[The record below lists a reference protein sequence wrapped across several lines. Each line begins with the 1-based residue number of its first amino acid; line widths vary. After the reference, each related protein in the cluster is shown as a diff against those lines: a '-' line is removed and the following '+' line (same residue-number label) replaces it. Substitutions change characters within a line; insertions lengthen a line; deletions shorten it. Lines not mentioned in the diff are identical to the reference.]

1 MRKLR
6 QRTKPSGRIISK
18 RRSYGRQLRVEHLE
32 DRRLLTVFY
41 RVDAG
46 GPQLAGTPVWAADTA
61 AAPSNL
67 SNAST
72 PGNSAIFTTTA
83 TIYMSDP
90 SIPAGTPMALFQ
102 TERFDKPAGT
112 NLIWDFP
119 VTPGQYLVRLY
130 FSENFSTAFSA
141 GARVFDVSIEGQTVL
156 DHYDAF
162 ADVGSLKGVVKSF
175 IVSSDSDLNIT
186 FLREVQNPS
195 VKGIEILRA
204 PSALQTSATS
214 LNFGN
219 VTVGQ
224 TGTQQ
229 LTLTNGGQA
238 GDPNITINPN
248 AASLAPS
255 GSPFNFTF
263 SQQTPI
269 ILAPGQSTIVS
280 VNYAPTS
287 GTSDS
292 ATLQIPNSGPSSPL
306 SISLMGT
313 GATASTISFG
323 KSTLNGTT
331 GLAQPTSLQF
341 GPDGRLYVAQQNGL
355 IRAYTIA
362 RTGTNT
368 YNVTA
373 TETITLIQQIPNHD
387 DDGTLDPNVTA
398 RLVTGLL
405 VTGTAQ

>member
-1 MRKLR
+1 MRKPR
-6 QRTKPSGRIISK
+6 RYRKSFSAAISTRRTYR
-18 RRSYGRQLRVEHLE
+18 RQLQVEHLE

-41 RVDAG
+41 RIDAG
-46 GPQLAGTPVWAADTA
+46 GPQLAGTPVWSADTA
-61 AAPSNL
+61 AAPSSF

-72 PGNSAIFTTTA
+72 TGNSAIFTTTA
-83 TIYMSDP
+83 AIDMSDA

-130 FSENFSTAFSA
+130 FSENYSADFAA

-186 FLREVQNPS
+186 FLRQVQNPS
-195 VKGIEILRA
+195 VKGIEILSA
-204 PSALQTSATS
+204 PAATSSLIPSAATFD
-214 LNFGN
+214 FGN
-219 VTVGQ
+219 ILIGQ

-238 GDPNITINPN
+238 GDPNITINPS

-255 GSPFNFTF
+255 GSPFTFSF

-269 ILAPGQSTIVS
+269 ILAPGQSTTVTLSFI
-280 VNYAPTS
+280 PTVA
-287 GTSDS
+287 S
-292 ATLQIPNSGPSSPL
+292 ASNADLTIPN
-306 SISLMGT
+306 
-313 GATASTISFG
+313 
-323 KSTLNGTT
+323 NGTT
-331 GLAQPTSLQF
+331 SPVS
-341 GPDGRLYVAQQNGL
+341 V
-355 IRAYTIA
+355 
-362 RTGTNT
+362 
-368 YNVTA
+368 
-373 TETITLIQQIPNHD
+373 H
-387 DDGTLDPNVTA
+387 
-398 RLVTGLL
+398 LV
-405 VTGTAQ
+405 

>member
-1 MRKLR
+1 MRKPR
-6 QRTKPSGRIISK
+6 RYRKSFSAAISTRRTYR
-18 RRSYGRQLRVEHLE
+18 RQLQVEHLE

-41 RVDAG
+41 RIDAG
-46 GPQLAGTPVWAADTA
+46 GPQLAGTPVWSADTA
-61 AAPSNL
+61 AAPSSF

-72 PGNSAIFTTTA
+72 TGNSAIFTTTA
-83 TIYMSDP
+83 AIDMSDP
-90 SIPAGTPMALFQ
+90 SIPSGTPMALFQ
-102 TERFDKPAGT
+102 TERYDKPAGT

-130 FSENFSTAFSA
+130 FSENYSGAFAA

-162 ADVGSLKGVVKSF
+162 ADVGGLKGVVKSF

-204 PSALQTSATS
+204 PSALLASATS
-214 LNFGN
+214 INFGN

-224 TGTQQ
+224 FGTQQ
-229 LTLTNGGQA
+229 LTLTNGGQS
-238 GDPNITINPN
+238 GDPNITINPS
-248 AASLAPS
+248 AASLAPI

-292 ATLQIPNSGPSSPL
+292 ATLQSPNSGPSSPL

-313 GATASTISFG
+313 GATTSTISFG

-355 IRAYTIA
+355 IRAYTIS

-387 DDGTLDPNVTA
+387 DDGALEPNVTN
-398 RLVTGLL
+398 RLVTGIV
-405 VTGTAQ
+405 VTGT

>member
-41 RVDAG
+41 RIDAG
-46 GPQLAGTPVWAADTA
+46 GPQLAGTPVWSADTA
-61 AAPSNL
+61 AAPSSF

-72 PGNSAIFTTTA
+72 TGNSAIFTTTA
-83 TIYMSDP
+83 TIDMSDL

-102 TERFDKPAGT
+102 TERYDKPAGT

-156 DHYDAF
+156 DHYDAY

-195 VKGIEILRA
+195 VKGIEILSA
-204 PSALQTSATS
+204 PATTSPLVPSAT
-214 LNFGN
+214 NFDFGN
-219 VTVGQ
+219 ILIGQ
-224 TGTQQ
+224 SGTQQ
-229 LTLTNGGQA
+229 FTLTNGGQS
-238 GDPNITINPN
+238 GDPNITINPS

-269 ILAPGQSTIVS
+269 ILAPGESTIVS
-280 VNYAPTS
+280 VNYVPTS

-313 GATASTISFG
+313 GATTSTISFG

-362 RTGTNT
+362 RTGPNT

-373 TETITLIQQIPNHD
+373 TESI
-387 DDGTLDPNVTA
+387 
-398 RLVTGLL
+398 
-405 VTGTAQ
+405 